1 MQERF
6 TIAVY
11 RASLSAGRLA
21 GPDFDAPCT
30 LGKAGVIAAADK
42 REGDAKSP
50 LGVWRVRK
58 AWWRADR
65 LAMPSTALVMDALS
79 EADGWCD
86 DPGDPAYNRAVL
98 RPYGASHEAMWREDG
113 LYDIVVAL
121 GHNDDPPVAGL
132 GSAIFLHCARPGD
145 DGGLKPTLGCVATPR
160 AHLVDL
166 LGRITPADAIEIAF

>member
-21 GPDFDAPCT
+21 GPDFNTPCV

-65 LAMPSTALVMDALS
+65 LAMPSTALVTDALS

-160 AHLVDL
+160 EHLVDL
-166 LGRITPADAIEIAF
+166 LGRLTPADAIEIAR